1 MQFWNDFAAKHPAAA
16 KWVREGGLFVIVS
29 NLVTVFKYLLL
40 QFLPA
45 AFSSLPETVVKQN
58 LATVTAINRDAVQS
72 TRRQALADAEGISYL
87 YFLSDALGPRLGNA
101 FLTAYDQGALG
112 KAAALIKAS
121 EVSTGEAKKHYN
133 NPRPFLVQ
141 GNTIHLV
148 PDDVVVKDNQPYT
161 ADGGSFPSG
170 HTNTGYTDALLLAA
184 ETAVPGHC
192 SPTAPPV

>member
-1 MQFWNDFAAKHPAAA
+1 M
-16 KWVREGGLFVIVS
+16 
-29 NLVTVFKYLLL
+29 
-40 QFLPA
+40 
-45 AFSSLPETVVKQN
+45 KQN
-58 LATVTAINRDAVQS
+58 LATVTAINRDAVQT

-87 YFLSDALGPRLGNA
+87 YFLSDALGPRLGKA

-121 EVSTGEAKKHYN
+121 EVSTGEAKALQQSAAVSGAGQH
-133 NPRPFLVQ
+133 
-141 GNTIHLV
+141 HSLV

-184 ETAVPGHC
+184 MIRSATTRWWRA
-192 SPTAPPV
+192 APAMATRASCWASTTRWT